1 MDCSSAFH
9 APRRR
14 MSRELTKLAHTS
26 TIGSLSLWRAG
37 SRTLSSE
44 PENSLALVVLYH
56 KSLDELAHTVISLSC
71 SVGAALR
78 EP

>member
-9 APRRR
+9 APRRM
-14 MSRELTKLAHTS
+14 MSRELTKVAYSWTAGW
-26 TIGSLSLWRAG
+26 ISLWRAG
-37 SRTLSSE
+37 SRTLSTE
-44 PENSLALVVLYH
+44 PENSLALVILYH